1 LLKIVLLGLTGI
13 FLGCLAV
20 KIAPLQT
27 AVLTQRLAF
36 ERMPESI
43 GVVVAETDTPHLA
56 GKILTATPSTL
67 PGGISSTNCGFY
79 HHQSWAQA

>member
-1 LLKIVLLGLTGI
+1 LLKIGLLGLTGI

-27 AVLTQRLAF
+27 AVLTQRVAC

-43 GVVVAETDTPHLA
+43 GVVVAERGTP
-56 GKILTATPSTL
+56 T
-67 PGGISSTNCGFY
+67 
-79 HHQSWAQA
+79 